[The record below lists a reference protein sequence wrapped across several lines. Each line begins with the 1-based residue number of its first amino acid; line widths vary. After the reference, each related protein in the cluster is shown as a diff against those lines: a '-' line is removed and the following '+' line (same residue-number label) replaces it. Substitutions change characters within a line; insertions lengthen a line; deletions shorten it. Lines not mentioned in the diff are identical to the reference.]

1 MQLGNLVPCMNEN
14 GMDVI
19 SEDEDL
25 PNVED
30 TENIR
35 LCRVC
40 LVKEVDTLIIPCRH
54 AQTCKNC
61 TETIASSEEL
71 NNCPVCRGPIQSF
84 LQIFLLIYL
93 GFDWGYS
100 TFIFCYFPFVIFLII
115 IISSSFPI

>member
-1 MQLGNLVPCMNEN
+1 MQLRNLVPCTNEN
-14 GMDVI
+14 GMDVN

-40 LVKEVDTLIIPCRH
+40 LIKEVDTLIIPCRH

-61 TETIASSEEL
+61 TKTIASLEEL
-71 NNCPVCRGPIQSF
+71 NNCLVCRGPIESF
-84 LQIFLLIYL
+84 LQIFL
-93 GFDWGYS
+93 
-100 TFIFCYFPFVIFLII
+100 
-115 IISSSFPI
+115 

>member
-1 MQLGNLVPCMNEN
+1 MQLGNLVPCTNEN
-14 GMDVI
+14 GMGVI

-25 PNVED
+25 PNVEE

-35 LCRVC
+35 LCQVC

-71 NNCPVCRGPIQSF
+71 NNCTVCRGPIESF
-84 LQIFLLIYL
+84 LQIFL
-93 GFDWGYS
+93 
-100 TFIFCYFPFVIFLII
+100 
-115 IISSSFPI
+115 